1 MPANVYLWQYTSTNI
16 KISGLNMI
24 KLLFT
29 ASRASHIMQFH
40 QPYIDYYLQH
50 GVQVYTA
57 AQGLVEIPN
66 VVHKN
71 IIFEKQNPIKN
82 LKSIFEL
89 RKFIKTESIDIV
101 ISNATLAGIMTRLA
115 VYLLYKKPKVIHS
128 CHGYLFSKSSPTF
141 KRFVYIFIEKLLS
154 PVTNLV
160 LTMNQEDYAYA
171 QKYKLAKKIIN
182 IPGIGYV
189 PKFNKTEK
197 TEQIS
202 KQIELC
208 RNFTDIKNVYIIV
221 YAAELSIRKNQTQL
235 VDLLYP
241 LLCKHQNW
249 RLILAG
255 DGFLK
260 DELIN
265 KIQLLN
271 IDNKI
276 LLPGFISNIYDLL
289 STADVVV
296 STSKSEGLP
305 FNIMDAMNL
314 GVPVLASDVKGHSD
328 LITSGKNGFLFNLN
342 EPSDFANKLETLET
356 DKTLSQ
362 TFVENAKTTMNKF
375 LIETVLGQVLNA
387 YAEADSRLKFF

>member
-1 MPANVYLWQYTSTNI
+1 
-16 KISGLNMI
+16 MI

-57 AQGLVEIPN
+57 AQGQVEIPN

-71 IIFEKQNPIKN
+71 IIFEKQNLIKN
-82 LKSIFEL
+82 FKSILEL
-89 RKFIKTESIDIV
+89 RKFLKNESIDVV
-101 ISNATLAGIMTRLA
+101 ISNATLACIMTRAA
-115 VYLLYKKPKVIHS
+115 VFTLFRKPTVIHS
-128 CHGYLFSKSSPTF
+128 CHGYLFSKSSSALKKF
-141 KRFVYIFIEKLLS
+141 ILICIEKIFS
-154 PVTNLV
+154 PVTSLV
-160 LTMNQEDYAYA
+160 LTMNQEDFGYA
-171 QKYKLAKKIIN
+171 QKYRFAKKIIN

-189 PKFNKTEK
+189 PKFENLKN

-202 KQIELC
+202 KQMELC
-208 RNFTDIKNVYIIV
+208 RNFITGENVYTIV
-221 YAAELSIRKNQTQL
+221 YAAELSVRKNQTQL

-255 DGFLK
+255 DGILK
-260 DELIN
+260 EELTD
-265 KIQLLN
+265 KIKALN
-271 IDNKI
+271 IENKI
-276 LLPGFISNIYDLL
+276 LLPGFISNIYELL
-289 STADVVV
+289 SVADVIV

-305 FNIMDAMNL
+305 FNIMDAMTL
-314 GVPVLASDVKGHSD
+314 GVPVLASNVKGHSD

-356 DKTLSQ
+356 DSTLRHS
-362 TFVENAKTTMNKF
+362 FVENAKTSMKNF
-375 LIETVLGQVLNA
+375 LIETVLEQVLNA
-387 YAEADSRLKFF
+387 YSEADSRLKFWNNK

>member
-1 MPANVYLWQYTSTNI
+1 
-16 KISGLNMI
+16 MI

-57 AQGLVEIPN
+57 AQGQVEIPN

-71 IIFEKQNPIKN
+71 IVFEKQNLIKN
-82 LKSIFEL
+82 FKSILEL
-89 RKFIKTESIDIV
+89 RKFIKSESIDVV
-101 ISNATLAGIMTRLA
+101 ISNATLAGIMTRAA
-115 VYLLYKKPKVIHS
+115 VFMLFRKPTVIHS
-128 CHGYLFSKSSPTF
+128 CHGYLFSKSSSALKKF
-141 KRFVYIFIEKLLS
+141 ILICIEKIFS
-154 PVTNLV
+154 PVTSLV
-160 LTMNQEDYAYA
+160 LTMNQEDFGYA
-171 QKYKLAKKIIN
+171 QKYRFAKKIIN

-189 PKFNKTEK
+189 PKFENLKK

-202 KQIELC
+202 KQMELC
-208 RNFTDIKNVYIIV
+208 RNFITGENVYTIV
-221 YAAELSIRKNQTQL
+221 YAAELSVRKNQTQL

-255 DGFLK
+255 DGILK
-260 DELIN
+260 EELTD
-265 KIQLLN
+265 KIKALN
-271 IDNKI
+271 IENKI
-276 LLPGFISNIYDLL
+276 LLPGFISNIYELL
-289 STADVVV
+289 SVADVIV

-305 FNIMDAMNL
+305 FNIMDAMTL

-356 DKTLSQ
+356 DSALRHS
-362 TFVENAKTTMNKF
+362 FVENAKTSMKNF
-375 LIETVLGQVLNA
+375 LIETVLEQVLNA
-387 YAEADSRLKFF
+387 YSEADSRLKFWNNK

>member
-1 MPANVYLWQYTSTNI
+1 
-16 KISGLNMI
+16 MI

-71 IIFEKQNPIKN
+71 IVFEKQNLIKN
-82 LKSIFEL
+82 FKSILEL
-89 RKFIKTESIDIV
+89 RKFLKSESIDVV
-101 ISNATLAGIMTRLA
+101 ISNATLAGIMTRAA
-115 VYLLYKKPKVIHS
+115 VFTLFRKPTVIHS
-128 CHGYLFSKSSPTF
+128 CHGYLFSRSSSALKKF
-141 KRFVYIFIEKLLS
+141 ILICIEKIFS
-154 PVTNLV
+154 PVTSLV
-160 LTMNQEDYAYA
+160 LTMNQEDFGYA
-171 QKYKLAKKIIN
+171 QKYRFAKKIIN

-189 PKFNKTEK
+189 PKFENLKN

-202 KQIELC
+202 KQMELC
-208 RNFTDIKNVYIIV
+208 RNFITGENVYTIV
-221 YAAELSIRKNQTQL
+221 YAAELSVRKNQTQL

-255 DGFLK
+255 DGILK
-260 DELIN
+260 EELTD
-265 KIQLLN
+265 KIKALN
-271 IDNKI
+271 IENKI
-276 LLPGFISNIYDLL
+276 LLPGFISNIYELL
-289 STADVVV
+289 SVADVIV

-305 FNIMDAMNL
+305 FNIMDAMTL

-356 DKTLSQ
+356 DSALRHS
-362 TFVENAKTTMNKF
+362 FVENAKTSMKNF
-375 LIETVLGQVLNA
+375 LIETVLEQVLNA
-387 YAEADSRLKFF
+387 YSEADSRLKFWNNK

>member
-1 MPANVYLWQYTSTNI
+1 
-16 KISGLNMI
+16 MI

-71 IIFEKQNPIKN
+71 IVFEKQNLIKN
-82 LKSIFEL
+82 FKSILEL
-89 RKFIKTESIDIV
+89 RKFIKSESIDVV
-101 ISNATLAGIMTRLA
+101 ISNATLAGLMTRAA
-115 VYLLYKKPKVIHS
+115 VFTLFRKPTVIHS
-128 CHGYLFSKSSPTF
+128 CHGYLFSKSSSALKKF
-141 KRFVYIFIEKLLS
+141 ILICIEKIFS
-154 PVTNLV
+154 PVTSLV
-160 LTMNQEDYAYA
+160 LTMNKEDFAYA
-171 QKYKLAKKIIN
+171 QKYRFAKKIIN

-189 PKFNKTEK
+189 PKFENLKN

-202 KQIELC
+202 KQMELC
-208 RNFTDIKNVYIIV
+208 RNFITGENVYTIV
-221 YAAELSIRKNQTQL
+221 YAAELSVRKNQTQL

-255 DGFLK
+255 DGILK
-260 DELIN
+260 EELTD
-265 KIQLLN
+265 KIKALN
-271 IDNKI
+271 IENKI
-276 LLPGFISNIYDLL
+276 LLPGFISNIYELL
-289 STADVVV
+289 SVADVIV

-305 FNIMDAMNL
+305 FNIMDAMTL
-314 GVPVLASDVKGHSD
+314 GVPVLASNVKGHSD

-356 DKTLSQ
+356 DSALRHS
-362 TFVENAKTTMNKF
+362 FVENAKTSMKNF
-375 LIETVLGQVLNA
+375 LIETVLEQVLNA
-387 YAEADSRLKFF
+387 YSEADSRLKFWNNK

>member
-1 MPANVYLWQYTSTNI
+1 
-16 KISGLNMI
+16 MI

-57 AQGLVEIPN
+57 AQGQVEIPN

-71 IIFEKQNPIKN
+71 IVFEKQNLIKN
-82 LKSIFEL
+82 FKSILEL
-89 RKFIKTESIDIV
+89 RKFIKSESIDVV
-101 ISNATLAGIMTRLA
+101 ISNATLAGIMTRAA
-115 VYLLYKKPKVIHS
+115 VFMLFRKPTVIHS
-128 CHGYLFSKSSPTF
+128 CHGYLFSKSSSALKKF
-141 KRFVYIFIEKLLS
+141 ILICIEKIFS
-154 PVTNLV
+154 PVTSLV
-160 LTMNQEDYAYA
+160 LTMNQEDFGYA
-171 QKYKLAKKIIN
+171 QKYRFAKKIIN

-189 PKFNKTEK
+189 PKFENLKK

-202 KQIELC
+202 KQMELC
-208 RNFTDIKNVYIIV
+208 RNFITGENVYTIV
-221 YAAELSIRKNQTQL
+221 YAAELSVRKNQTQL

-255 DGFLK
+255 DGILK
-260 DELIN
+260 EELTD
-265 KIQLLN
+265 KIKALN
-271 IDNKI
+271 IENKI
-276 LLPGFISNIYDLL
+276 LLPGFISNIYELL
-289 STADVVV
+289 SVADVIV

-305 FNIMDAMNL
+305 FNIMDAMTL
-314 GVPVLASDVKGHSD
+314 GVPVLASNVKGHSD

-356 DKTLSQ
+356 DSTLRHS
-362 TFVENAKTTMNKF
+362 FVENAKTSMKNF
-375 LIETVLGQVLNA
+375 LIETVLEQVLNA
-387 YAEADSRLKFF
+387 YSEADSRLKFWNNK

>member
-1 MPANVYLWQYTSTNI
+1 
-16 KISGLNMI
+16 MI

-57 AQGLVEIPN
+57 AQGQVEIPN

-71 IIFEKQNPIKN
+71 IVFEKQNLIKN
-82 LKSIFEL
+82 FKSILEL
-89 RKFIKTESIDIV
+89 RKFIKSESIDVV
-101 ISNATLAGIMTRLA
+101 ISNATLAGIMTRAA
-115 VYLLYKKPKVIHS
+115 VFTLFRKPTVIHS
-128 CHGYLFSKSSPTF
+128 CHGYLFSRSSSALKKF
-141 KRFVYIFIEKLLS
+141 ILICIEKIFS
-154 PVTNLV
+154 PVTSLV
-160 LTMNQEDYAYA
+160 LTMNKEDFAYA
-171 QKYKLAKKIIN
+171 QKYRFAKKIIN

-189 PKFNKTEK
+189 PKFENLKK

-202 KQIELC
+202 KQMELC
-208 RNFTDIKNVYIIV
+208 RNFITGENVYTIV
-221 YAAELSIRKNQTQL
+221 YAAELSVRKNQTQL

-255 DGFLK
+255 DGILK
-260 DELIN
+260 EELTD
-265 KIQLLN
+265 KIKALN
-271 IDNKI
+271 IENKV
-276 LLPGFISNIYDLL
+276 LLPGFISNIYELL
-289 STADVVV
+289 SVADVIV

-305 FNIMDAMNL
+305 FNIMDAMTL

-356 DKTLSQ
+356 DSTLRHS
-362 TFVENAKTTMNKF
+362 FVENAKTSMKNF
-375 LIETVLGQVLNA
+375 LIETVLEQVLNA
-387 YAEADSRLKFF
+387 YSEADSRLKFWNNK